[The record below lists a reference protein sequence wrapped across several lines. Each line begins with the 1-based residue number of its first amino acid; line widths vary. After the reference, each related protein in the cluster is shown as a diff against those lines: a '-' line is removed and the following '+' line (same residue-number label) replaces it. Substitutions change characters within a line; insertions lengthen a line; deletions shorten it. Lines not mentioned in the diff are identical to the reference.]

1 MQAMAGVCVPGHSVN
16 PVTRSVNARIV
27 ASAARK
33 FAGASVMK
41 LSEDSPGNWGIT
53 EPGSDDTLTRLTLAL
68 DVMGGDFGPSVTVPA
83 ALQALNSNSQLTLL
97 LVGDPDAITPLLAKA
112 DFEQRSRL
120 QIIPAQSVIASDAR
134 PAQAIRSSR
143 GSSMR
148 VALELVK
155 EGRAEACV
163 SAGNTGALMG
173 LAKLLLKP
181 IEGIERPAL
190 VTVLPHQQKGKT
202 VVLDLGANV
211 DCDSTMLVQFA
222 VMGAVLAEEVV
233 GIANPRVAL
242 LNIGEEEM
250 KGLSSIRDAA
260 AVLKTLPSLNYIGYL
275 EANELLTGKT
285 DVLVCDGF
293 TGNVTLKTME
303 GVVRMFLSLLKSQGE
318 GKKRSWWLLL
328 LKRWLQKSLA
338 RRFSHLNPDQYNG
351 ACLLGLRGS
360 VIKSHGAANQRA
372 FSVAIEQAVQAV
384 QRQIPQRIAAR
395 LESLYPAGFELPESD
410 SDENARQQSGTNG
423 HH

>member
-1 MQAMAGVCVPGHSVN
+1 M
-16 PVTRSVNARIV
+16 RI
-27 ASAARK
+27 
-33 FAGASVMK
+33 
-41 LSEDSPGNWGIT
+41 SPGNWGIT

-97 LVGDPDAITPLLAKA
+97 LVGDPDAIAPLLAKA
-112 DFEQRSRL
+112 DLEQRSRL
-120 QIIPAQSVIASDAR
+120 QVIPAQSVIASDAR
-134 PAQAIRSSR
+134 PAQAIRASR

-148 VALELVK
+148 IALELVK
-155 EGRAEACV
+155 EGRAQACV

-190 VTVLPHQQKGKT
+190 VTMLPHQLKGKT

-222 VMGAVLAEEVV
+222 VMGAVLAEEVI
-233 GIANPRVAL
+233 GIKDPRVAL

-260 AVLKTLPSLNYIGYL
+260 AVLKTLPTLNYIGYL

-328 LKRWLQKSLA
+328 LKRWLQKSLS

-372 FSVAIEQAVQAV
+372 FCVAIEQAVQAV
-384 QRQIPQRIAAR
+384 QRQVPQRIAAR
-395 LESLYPAGFELPESD
+395 LESLYPAGFELPEGG
-410 SDENARQQSGTNG
+410 RSGSSRPQTRMTGND
-423 HH
+423 

>member
-1 MQAMAGVCVPGHSVN
+1 MQAMAGLYVPGHSVN
-16 PVTRSVNARIV
+16 PITRGVNARIV

-173 LAKLLLKP
+173 LAKLMLKP

-222 VMGAVLAEEVV
+222 VMGSVLAEEVV

-410 SDENARQQSGTNG
+410 SDVNARQQSGTNG

>member
-1 MQAMAGVCVPGHSVN
+1 
-16 PVTRSVNARIV
+16 
-27 ASAARK
+27 
-33 FAGASVMK
+33 MK

-155 EGRAEACV
+155 EGRAQACV

-190 VTVLPHQQKGKT
+190 VTVLPHQQK
-202 VVLDLGANV
+202 VQNRGAGSRRQRRLRQH
-211 DCDSTMLVQFA
+211 DA
-222 VMGAVLAEEVV
+222 GAV
-233 GIANPRVAL
+233 R
-242 LNIGEEEM
+242 
-250 KGLSSIRDAA
+250 
-260 AVLKTLPSLNYIGYL
+260 
-275 EANELLTGKT
+275 
-285 DVLVCDGF
+285 
-293 TGNVTLKTME
+293 GN
-303 GVVRMFLSLLKSQGE
+303 GRGA
-318 GKKRSWWLLL
+318 GGRSG
-328 LKRWLQKSLA
+328 RHCQPP
-338 RRFSHLNPDQYNG
+338 RRFVEHRRRRDERPRQHPRCCRSAQN
-351 ACLLGLRGS
+351 
-360 VIKSHGAANQRA
+360 AA
-372 FSVAIEQAVQAV
+372 F
-384 QRQIPQRIAAR
+384 PQLHR
-395 LESLYPAGFELPESD
+395 LS
-410 SDENARQQSGTNG
+410 
-423 HH
+423 

>member
-1 MQAMAGVCVPGHSVN
+1 M
-16 PVTRSVNARIV
+16 
-27 ASAARK
+27 
-33 FAGASVMK
+33 
-41 LSEDSPGNWGIT
+41 
-53 EPGSDDTLTRLTLAL
+53 
-68 DVMGGDFGPSVTVPA
+68 TVPA

-155 EGRAEACV
+155 EGRAQACV

-211 DCDSTMLVQFA
+211 DCDSTMLVRFA

-233 GIANPRVAL
+233 GIANPA
-242 LNIGEEEM
+242 
-250 KGLSSIRDAA
+250 
-260 AVLKTLPSLNYIGYL
+260 SL
-275 EANELLTGKT
+275 
-285 DVLVCDGF
+285 C
-293 TGNVTLKTME
+293 
-303 GVVRMFLSLLKSQGE
+303 
-318 GKKRSWWLLL
+318 
-328 LKRWLQKSLA
+328 
-338 RRFSHLNPDQYNG
+338 
-351 ACLLGLRGS
+351 
-360 VIKSHGAANQRA
+360 
-372 FSVAIEQAVQAV
+372 
-384 QRQIPQRIAAR
+384 
-395 LESLYPAGFELPESD
+395 
-410 SDENARQQSGTNG
+410 
-423 HH
+423 

>member
-1 MQAMAGVCVPGHSVN
+1 M
-16 PVTRSVNARIV
+16 RI
-27 ASAARK
+27 
-33 FAGASVMK
+33 
-41 LSEDSPGNWGIT
+41 SPGNWGIT

-97 LVGDPDAITPLLAKA
+97 LVGDPDTIAPLLAKA

-120 QIIPAQSVIASDAR
+120 QVIPAQSVIASDAR
-134 PAQAIRSSR
+134 PAQAIRASR

-148 VALELVK
+148 IALELVK
-155 EGRAEACV
+155 EGRAQACV

-190 VTVLPHQQKGKT
+190 VTMLPHQLKGKT

-222 VMGAVLAEEVV
+222 VMGAVLAEEVI
-233 GIANPRVAL
+233 GIKNPRVAL

-260 AVLKTLPSLNYIGYL
+260 AVLKTLPTLNYIGYL

-328 LKRWLQKSLA
+328 LKRWLQKSLS

-372 FSVAIEQAVQAV
+372 FCVAIEQAVQAV
-384 QRQIPQRIAAR
+384 QRQVPQRIAAR
-395 LESLYPAGFELPESD
+395 LESLYPAGFELPEGG
-410 SDENARQQSGTNG
+410 RSGSSRPQTRMTGND
-423 HH
+423 

>member
-1 MQAMAGVCVPGHSVN
+1 MQAMAGVCVPGNSVN
-16 PVTRSVNARIV
+16 PVTGGIYARIV
-27 ASAARK
+27 ASAASI

-155 EGRAEACV
+155 EGRAQACV

-242 LNIGEEEM
+242 LNIGEEKM
-250 KGLSSIRDAA
+250 KGLGSIRDAA

-410 SDENARQQSGTNG
+410 SDVNARQQSGTNG
-423 HH
+423 HD